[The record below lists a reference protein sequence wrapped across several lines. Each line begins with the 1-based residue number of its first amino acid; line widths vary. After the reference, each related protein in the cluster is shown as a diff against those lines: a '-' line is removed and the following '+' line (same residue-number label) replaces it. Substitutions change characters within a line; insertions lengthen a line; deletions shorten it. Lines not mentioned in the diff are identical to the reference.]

1 MLLTRPRALPVHNQ
15 GMSKKVDGANL
26 NIGACPQFSSHN
38 IPPKQKPKSAVQN
51 RAFNKPRI
59 CRRVRERYINMACD
73 ADKEEKM
80 KDLMPAFK
88 KAYSNLPDDE
98 RSQIIV
104 LIEGRPYT
112 WNRAYDEVEGKTK
125 LGEKILK
132 KMKQLE
138 IL

>member
-1 MLLTRPRALPVHNQ
+1 
-15 GMSKKVDGANL
+15 
-26 NIGACPQFSSHN
+26 
-38 IPPKQKPKSAVQN
+38 
-51 RAFNKPRI
+51 
-59 CRRVRERYINMACD
+59 
-73 ADKEEKM
+73 M